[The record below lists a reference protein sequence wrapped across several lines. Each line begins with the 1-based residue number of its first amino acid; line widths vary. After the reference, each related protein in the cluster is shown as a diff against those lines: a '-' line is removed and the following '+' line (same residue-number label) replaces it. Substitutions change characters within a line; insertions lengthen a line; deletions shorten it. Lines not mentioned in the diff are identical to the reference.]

1 MNTQTQTTVQA
12 RPKAMLWV
20 SVLLAL
26 VVVCLALSIG
36 GAYRS
41 PEIFWQLRLPRVL
54 AAFGVGGLL
63 ALAGL
68 LLQALLRNPLAE
80 PYMLGAASGAS
91 FALLIGTVMGW
102 AWWALQ
108 GLAFVGAVAVLTL
121 IWWLLRRFTR
131 LEGDISIVLLLGI
144 LLSALLNA
152 GVNVLLLLMPERAL
166 RGALFWMMGDLAGA
180 GQYYLAWCGVWL
192 CLILALPLASKISA
206 LMRGALMAHAVG
218 ISVQKTRV
226 QLLLLAGLATA
237 IAVSEAGAVGFVGL
251 VVPHFVKLFS
261 ARRGI
266 DMRGVMLLCVLWG
279 GVLLVLA
286 DGLARTLIAP
296 MQLPVGVLTIALGA
310 PFGVAIAH
318 THARQSCGRCAMNR
332 LLQCQQLSI
341 RVGQKQLIEPF
352 DWQVNSG
359 ERWAVLGQN
368 GVGKTALLHALL
380 GVDARCHANV
390 LLGGVS
396 LSG

>member
-1 MNTQTQTTVQA
+1 MFDMNNPVFSNQIQQ
-12 RPKAMLWV
+12 PKTKLWLWV
-20 SVLLAL
+20 SVFCAL
-26 VVVCLALSIG
+26 VVVSVALSVD

-41 PEIFWQLRLPRVL
+41 PEVFWQLRLPRVL
-54 AAFGVGGLL
+54 AGFGVGGLL

-91 FALLIGTVMGW
+91 FALLIGTVLGL

-121 IWWLLRRFTR
+121 MWWLLRRFTR
-131 LEGDISIVLLLGI
+131 LEGDISIVLLLGV

-166 RGALFWMMGDLAGA
+166 RGALFWMMGDLAGS

-192 CLILALPLASKISA
+192 CLVLALPLGTKMSA

-218 ISVQKTRV
+218 VSVQKVRV

-266 DMRGVMLLCVLWG
+266 GMRGVMLLSVLWG

-286 DGLARTLIAP
+286 DGLARMLMAP
-296 MQLPVGVLTIALGA
+296 MQLPVGVLTIAIGA
-310 PFGVAIAH
+310 PFLAWQLL
-318 THARQSCGRCAMNR
+318 ARLRSSQMG
-332 LLQCQQLSI
+332 
-341 RVGQKQLIEPF
+341 
-352 DWQVNSG
+352 
-359 ERWAVLGQN
+359 
-368 GVGKTALLHALL
+368 
-380 GVDARCHANV
+380 
-390 LLGGVS
+390 S
-396 LSG
+396 LA

>member
-12 RPKAMLWV
+12 RPKVMLWV

-41 PEIFWQLRLPRVL
+41 SEIFWQLRLPRVL

-121 IWWLLRRFTR
+121 MWWLLRRFTR

-192 CLILALPLASKISA
+192 CLILALPLA
-206 LMRGALMAHAVG
+206 
-218 ISVQKTRV
+218 
-226 QLLLLAGLATA
+226 
-237 IAVSEAGAVGFVGL
+237 
-251 VVPHFVKLFS
+251 
-261 ARRGI
+261 
-266 DMRGVMLLCVLWG
+266 
-279 GVLLVLA
+279 
-286 DGLARTLIAP
+286 
-296 MQLPVGVLTIALGA
+296 
-310 PFGVAIAH
+310 
-318 THARQSCGRCAMNR
+318 
-332 LLQCQQLSI
+332 
-341 RVGQKQLIEPF
+341 
-352 DWQVNSG
+352 
-359 ERWAVLGQN
+359 
-368 GVGKTALLHALL
+368 
-380 GVDARCHANV
+380 
-390 LLGGVS
+390 
-396 LSG
+396 

>member
-121 IWWLLRRFTR
+121 MWWLLRRFTR

-192 CLILALPLASKISA
+192 CLILALPLASKMSA
-206 LMRGALMAHAVG
+206 LMRGALMAHAIG
-218 ISVQKTRV
+218 ISVQKARV

-266 DMRGVMLLCVLWG
+266 GMRGVMLLCVLWG

-310 PFGVAIAH
+310 PFLAW
-318 THARQSCGRCAMNR
+318 Q
-332 LLQCQQLSI
+332 LLI
-341 RVGQKQLIEPF
+341 RMRANPAG
-352 DWQVNSG
+352 G
-359 ERWAVLGQN
+359 
-368 GVGKTALLHALL
+368 AL
-380 GVDARCHANV
+380 
-390 LLGGVS
+390 
-396 LSG
+396 